1 MHDGRYKVPR
11 FGRSIEEYFQFLVLI
26 KYKEVWKQKNT
37 NMVKPTVPGKIKKN
51 HVLIKRQ
58 LSWYVGDIK
67 MGRQT
72 R

>member
-37 NMVKPTVPGKIKKN
+37 NMVKPTVPGKIKKTFR
-51 HVLIKRQ
+51 L
-58 LSWYVGDIK
+58 
-67 MGRQT
+67 
-72 R
+72 